1 MNLNIVFTEAQIV
14 PVGASSGWFL
24 GPFDMRLGVFAA
36 WYDTMLQVQLVY
48 FLPQIQ
54 IQALLQVL
62 CFLLVRSYGF
72 SVVMYRCELDHKEG
86 WALKDWWFQTVVLE
100 KILESPLDTTE
111 IKPVNPKGNPPW
123 IFIGRTDAEALILWP
138 PDAKSRLIGKDPDAG
153 KDWGQDEKGTT
164 EDELVGWHHWL
175 DGHEFEQTPR
185 DSEGQGSLACCGPRG
200 HKETRLKDW
209 TATTKNFKATT
220 QHWEWL
226 LL

>member
-72 SVVMYRCELDHKEG
+72 SVVM
-86 WALKDWWFQTVVLE
+86 
-100 KILESPLDTTE
+100 
-111 IKPVNPKGNPPW
+111 
-123 IFIGRTDAEALILWP
+123 
-138 PDAKSRLIGKDPDAG
+138 
-153 KDWGQDEKGTT
+153 
-164 EDELVGWHHWL
+164 
-175 DGHEFEQTPR
+175 
-185 DSEGQGSLACCGPRG
+185 
-200 HKETRLKDW
+200 
-209 TATTKNFKATT
+209 
-220 QHWEWL
+220 
-226 LL
+226 